1 MAIRPVN
8 PKAKEGQGQAW
19 GDIADPYAE
28 KPKPAATPASLLPL
42 PSLRTATS
50 ERYDGLTDF
59 RLEDPGL
66 YAEYQNVVG
75 ALRSGILP
83 PEAITYLTE
92 AFPESL
98 RRELVYRWS
107 SMEKSILVS
116 LKEQLTV
123 VDTIIQSFMTD
134 DGGVVSGT
142 RNGMTA
148 KDAVNMS
155 MKLASIFAQ
164 HLPKLVKA
172 DKVQRMENALF
183 KVVETSLTPEQKQKV
198 LAELEEMDRLA
209 NRD

>member
-8 PKAKEGQGQAW
+8 PSRRAPGDVW
-19 GDIADPYAE
+19 GDVADPYAE
-28 KPKPAATPASLLPL
+28 KPKPAATPASMAPL

-50 ERYDGLTDF
+50 ESYNGLTDF
-59 RLEDPGL
+59 RLEDPTL
-66 YAEYQNVVG
+66 YAEFLNVVG

-83 PEAITYLTE
+83 PEAITHLTE
-92 AFPESL
+92 AFPENM
-98 RRELVYRWS
+98 RRDLVYRWS

-116 LKEQLTV
+116 LKEQLAM

-134 DGGVVSGT
+134 DGGVISGQ

-155 MKLASIFAQ
+155 MKLAAIFAQ

-183 KVVETSLTPEQKQKV
+183 KVVENSLTPAQRQKV